1 VYDPCAYIAVASYPN
16 DNHRIFTID
25 RNNKLC
31 VTEYHS
37 KSWAQTKQLTGTIV
51 SSPIAATLVAG
62 SNRIRMY
69 LQNTP
74 FKNTEWGTNDGTTYS
89 QMQSS
94 LPTN

>member
-1 VYDPCAYIAVASYPN
+1 MYDPSAYIAVASYPN
-16 DNHRIFTID
+16 VNHRVFTID
-25 RNNKLC
+25 RHNKLC
-31 VTEYHS
+31 VTEFDS
-37 KSWAQTKQLTGTIV
+37 KTWGQTKQLTGTIV

-74 FKNTEWGTNDGTTYS
+74 FQITEWGTDNGTTYS
-89 QMQSS
+89 QMQNP